1 MHLPPPPSTSRKG
14 DCLVRGT
21 AVAASGIARSVVA
34 KSQGRV
40 QLGGGVLNKSIHDEE
55 MDGQSVLPLEMWQD

>member
-1 MHLPPPPSTSRKG
+1 
-14 DCLVRGT
+14 
-21 AVAASGIARSVVA
+21 VAASGIARSVVA